1 MRILFFGDG
10 HWATLS
16 LRQLVRDHQILGIV
30 LRTSPT
36 DPGLAQAARE
46 FNLPVFSP
54 PKVNAST
61 FLDLIRRLSPE
72 LNLSVSYDQIIRRDL
87 FEMAPLGFVNFH
99 AGKLP
104 LYRGRNVLNWAL
116 INGEE
121 EIGIT
126 GHFIDDGIDTGD
138 IIIQATVPIL
148 WEDTYAEV
156 LQKVTNRIPQV
167 VADAVRLL
175 SSGTIAAIPQRHLVG
190 SYFPARKPGDE
201 WIDWQGNSR
210 NIYNK
215 IRAITRPGPGART
228 VIGENEVVLWK
239 AHYEPDWPRYIAN
252 PGQVV
257 GKGPRQGALVK
268 TSDSFVEVM
277 EIQLGDKAPEIP
289 IWPIGTCLGYSRVPG
304 KPA

>member
-1 MRILFFGDG
+1 MRVLFFGDG

-16 LRQLVRDHQILGIV
+16 LRQLVRDHQVLGVV

-36 DPGLAQAARE
+36 DPGLAQAARDLD
-46 FNLPVFSP
+46 LPVFSP
-54 PKVNAST
+54 PKVNDSA
-61 FLDLIRRLSPE
+61 FLKQVQLLSPE
-72 LNLSVSYDQIIRRDL
+72 LNLSVSYDQIIRRKL
-87 FEMAPLGFVNFH
+87 YELPALGFVNFH

-138 IIIQATVPIL
+138 IIIQDTVPIL

-156 LQKVTNRIPQV
+156 LQKVTTRMPQV
-167 VADAVRLL
+167 VANAVNLL
-175 SSGTIAAIPQRHLVG
+175 SSGTVVATPQRHLIG
-190 SYFPARKPGDE
+190 SYFPARKQGDE
-201 WIDWQGNSR
+201 WISWQETSR
-210 NIYNK
+210 DIYNK

-228 VIGENEVVLWK
+228 TIGEREFILWK
-239 AHYEPDWPRYIAN
+239 AHYELGWPVYIAK

-257 GKGPRQGALVK
+257 GRGPRQGVLVK
-268 TSDSFVEVM
+268 TADSLIEVT
-277 EIQLGDKAPEIP
+277 EIQFGDRAPEVP
-289 IWPIGTCLGYSRVPG
+289 RFPIGACLAPDTNPRKRV
-304 KPA
+304 